1 MFGTLYTREAFEEFE
16 KPDNDVKKR
25 GKMALENIS
34 NNPFRSSQIKKLK
47 GVTNEY
53 RYRVGI
59 NRIIYHVNKHDSV
72 CTILGIRPRSRTY

>member
-1 MFGTLYTREAFEEFE
+1 MFRILYTREASNQFE
-16 KPDNDVKKR
+16 KLDNDMKKR
-25 GKMALENIS
+25 VKAALENIS

-53 RYRVGI
+53 RYRVG
-59 NRIIYHVNKHDSV
+59 NYRIIYHVNKDDSL